1 MLATALICLSLNVY
15 HEARGEPTEGKV
27 AVAQA
32 TMARAQHEGGVCN
45 AVFRDKQFSWTNKG
59 VRVVR
64 KYGEVQSFALS
75 ARLFPK
81 DQDAMRESMNVALG
95 AMRGIYPDYA
105 RGATFYHAKSV
116 KPDWSLKFKRVA
128 KIGNHYFYRERI

>member
-15 HEARGEPTEGKV
+15 HEARGEPAEGKV

-32 TMARAQHEGGVCN
+32 TMARAAREGGVCN
-45 AVFRDKQFSWTNKG
+45 AVFRHKQFSWTNKG

-64 KYGEVQSFALS
+64 KHGDVRSFSLS
-75 ARLFPK
+75 PSLFPK
-81 DQDAMRESMNVALG
+81 DAEAMRQSVDVAAGVL
-95 AMRGIYPDYA
+95 RGDYPNYA

-116 KPDWSLKFKRVA
+116 KPDWSMKFKRVA
-128 KIGNHYFYRERI
+128 KIGNHYFYREQI